1 MWHILLLVQM
11 SQDSHYQAMLTA
23 QGGCLPGVKR
33 ENKTETTGSF
43 AYNFSV
49 QKKTGRTGFFRLTA
63 QPYRAR
69 SSQCGRLYI

>member
-11 SQDSHYQAMLTA
+11 SQDLHYQAMLTA
-23 QGGCLPGVKR
+23 QGGCLPGFKR

-49 QKKTGRTGFFRLTA
+49 LKKAGKPDFF
-63 QPYRAR
+63 
-69 SSQCGRLYI
+69 G